1 MTVFKATNQDMTCT
15 LGSGAFVYQIGVPA
29 WAPGS
34 LCGRNG
40 LHACEYV
47 LDCARY
53 YSLGDGNRFFLAEA
67 EGDIA
72 EDGTDTRI
80 ACTRLTLIKEL
91 SRREIAG
98 HAMMYMVKH
107 PKREGWKKQTA
118 MVEVAPDRARA
129 RKPESIAIARG
140 PKPVVKGVKGSHL
153 GLIQED
159 DGNITYARLFTVGQ
173 AGIKPD
179 TWYTLERGRIREAK
193 GCFRERKNI
202 PEAAGEEAEHET

>member
-1 MTVFKATNQDMTCT
+1 MMVFKATNKDMTCT
-15 LGSGAFVYQIGVPA
+15 LGAGEFSYQIGVPA

-91 SRREIAG
+91 SHREVAG
-98 HAMMYMVKH
+98 HAMLYMVHH
-107 PKREGWKKQTA
+107 PKREGWEKKQA
-118 MVEVAPDRARA
+118 MVETAPDRAQA
-129 RKPESIAIARG
+129 QMPEGIAIARG
-140 PKPVVKGVKGSHL
+140 RNPRVRGAEGSHL
-153 GLIQED
+153 GLIKEER
-159 DGNITYARLFTVGQ
+159 GKITYARLFTVGQ
-173 AGIKPD
+173 AGIRPD
-179 TWYTLERGRIREAK
+179 TWYTLERDRIK
-193 GCFRERKNI
+193 
-202 PEAAGEEAEHET
+202 EAEHET